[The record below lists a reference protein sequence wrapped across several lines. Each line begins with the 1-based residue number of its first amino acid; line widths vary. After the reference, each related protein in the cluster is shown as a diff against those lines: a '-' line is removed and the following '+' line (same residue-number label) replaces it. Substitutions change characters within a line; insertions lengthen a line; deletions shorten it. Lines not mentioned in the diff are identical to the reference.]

1 MKLYGIPN
9 CTTVKK
15 ARAWL
20 EERQIAHTFHDIRK
34 NPLAPEE
41 LDNWIAQIGW
51 EDLLNRRGT
60 TWRKL
65 DPAIQATTSSLEAAR
80 QLMLNAPSIIK
91 RPILDKEGRIYIGFT
106 PEQYETLF
114 Q

>member
-1 MKLYGIPN
+1 MKLYGITN

-20 EERQIAHTFHDIRK
+20 DEHVLAYEFHDFK
-34 NPLAPEE
+34 KSGMAAE
-41 LDNWIAQIGW
+41 LLEAWIEQCGW
-51 EDLLNRRGT
+51 ELLLNRRGT

-65 DPAIQATTSSLEAAR
+65 DTALQANIVDANSAKAV
-80 QLMLNAPSIIK
+80 MLAHPSIIK
-91 RPILDKEGRIYIGFT
+91 RPILDKDGRIYIGFK

-114 Q
+114 R